1 MRIPYPVEMT
11 PEHAE
16 RVNRNTAQA
25 HQLQYVMDIQ
35 RLKKQNTLNRRLVRK
50 TQDGTLGKETEE
62 PEDAEDEDDHIQF
75 GDNVTH
81 VYNSEP
87 QTTTTTQAAPVL
99 AEAKSPSIWPLV
111 LATALGAG
119 GLGAGVMAL
128 LKPTATPTVIEQKGN
143 DTDTKYQLDFS
154 GKSEVING

>member
-87 QTTTTTQAAPVL
+87 QTTTTTQAA
-99 AEAKSPSIWPLV
+99 EAKSPSIWPLV

>member
-87 QTTTTTQAAPVL
+87 QTTTTQA
-99 AEAKSPSIWPLV
+99 AEAKSPLIWPLV

-128 LKPTATPTVIEQKGN
+128 LKPTATPTVIEQKVP